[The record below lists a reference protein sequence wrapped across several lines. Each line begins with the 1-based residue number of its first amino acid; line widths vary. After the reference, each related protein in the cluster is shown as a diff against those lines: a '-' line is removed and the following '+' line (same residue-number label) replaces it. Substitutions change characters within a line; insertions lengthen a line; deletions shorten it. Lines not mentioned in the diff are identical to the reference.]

1 MIGRVEQRLYVRSL
15 RSILLD
21 LRQLGP
27 VPQAVHL
34 ALKHLGQGVE
44 AGDLRVIRDIRVR
57 QRHDV
62 TAVLGAQSVLQLLGP
77 LIGLSRCAHLQRSHR
92 LHCSSPCFL
101 HQLLRRLLRCLVR
114 QRVRGFEVSLL
125 LLRHPLPGLR
135 GQFTARRR
143 RDHHRLVH
151 PPGLRRLRADAGTQG
166 HACARCTA
174 HQGRVQHLIRIH
186 LPVVRERLQER
197 LQRLLARLT
206 EPVDECSRDS
216 LRTGRDVECRL
227 IHVIRRDRRVGVA
240 ALTEQR
246 HSPRAQVVHHLTRSH
261 HRQRGMVAG
270 NVARSILGE
279 LHAREIDRVVGLP
292 AQPAPQTTR
301 LRSTLGAGTPERAGP
316 SHDAAPDTELHHI
329 HRQRPDTRCSR
340 AEVHITVT
348 VEEDAVVLGTRLVK
362 GLATRE
368 NQLAS
373 LAADLPEHL
382 RRECGRTSNGAHLA
396 DRTHCSGSDI
406 CSRPQ
411 RVTLDLTAV
420 INLVERALVVATLA
434 PADDRIIRETMHH
447 VAQRVQGLRREP
459 RPSSSPREEPGT
471 RALLIRQPGL
481 HLAPSRLLLQLI
493 SVQVRTDAADRRSDT
508 RADRSTHRGEE
519 HADAGTDCSTTQRTR
534 HRGRHIHG
542 VAPLILLLRHL
553 RVERVPA
560 RHRLLVRNILSL
572 SRAHQVVQLR
582 LGRHPLQIIRV
593 HPEPTEDLIRVIH
606 AVLLIHVADLAA
618 IVEHIPGLDH
628 LILTLIVLTGLIS
641 PGDTGLTVEEV
652 VIGGT
657 VLNRRLIVPD
667 ERLVERRVPTVLGAA
682 RVPAGEVVPEGGNFA
697 RTLRTTVPGRRDT
710 TRRILPELRNSHVHL
725 SRQ

>member
-1 MIGRVEQRLYVRSL
+1 MIGRVEQRLHVSSPRSVR
-15 RSILLD
+15 LD
-21 LRQLGP
+21 LRQLCP
-27 VPQAVHL
+27 VLQAVHL
-34 ALKHLGQGVE
+34 ALEHLGQGVE

-62 TAVLGAQSVLQLLGP
+62 AAILGAQSVLQLLGP

-114 QRVRGFEVSLL
+114 QWICGFEVPLL
-125 LLRHPLPGLR
+125 LLRHPFPGLR
-135 GQFTARRR
+135 GQLTARRR

-174 HQGRVQHLIRIH
+174 HQGRVQHLIRVH

-197 LQRLLARLT
+197 LQRLLACLT
-206 EPVDECSRDS
+206 EPVDERSRDS

-227 IHVIRRDRRVGVA
+227 IHVIRRDRRVDVA

-246 HSPRAQVVHHLTRSH
+246 HSTRAQVVHQLTRGH
-261 HRQRGMVAG
+261 HRQRGVVAG

-279 LHAREIDRVVGLP
+279 LHAREIHRVISLP

-301 LRSTLGAGTPERAGP
+301 LRDTRGAGTPERASP
-316 SHDAAPDTELHHI
+316 SHDATPNAELHHI
-329 HRQRPDTRCSR
+329 HRQRPDTRRSR
-340 AEVHITVT
+340 AQVHITIT
-348 VEEDAVVLGTRLVK
+348 VEEDAVVLSTSLVE
-362 GLATRE
+362 GLATCE
-368 NQLAS
+368 NQLTG

-382 RRECGRTSNGAHLA
+382 RRERGRTHRSAHLT
-396 DRTHCSGSDI
+396 DRTHRCGPDI

-411 RVTLDLTAV
+411 RVALDLATV
-420 INLVERALVVATLA
+420 INLVERALVVTALT
-434 PADDRIIRETMHH
+434 PADDRIICETMHH

-459 RPSSSPREEPGT
+459 RPSRCPREEPGT

-481 HLAPSRLLLQLI
+481 HLTPCRLLLQLI
-493 SVQVRTDAADRRSDT
+493 PVQVRTDAADRRSDT
-508 RADRSTHRGEE
+508 RTDRSTHRGEE
-519 HADAGTDCSTTQRTR
+519 HADTRTDRSTTQRTR

-572 SRAHQVVQLR
+572 SSAHQVVQLG

-593 HPEPTEDLIRVIH
+593 HPEPAEDLIRVIH
-606 AVLLIHVADLAA
+606 AVLLVHIADLAA
-618 IVEHIPGLDH
+618 IVEHVASLDN
-628 LILTLIVLTGLIS
+628 LILALIVLAGLIG
-641 PGDTGLTVEEV
+641 PGNARLTVEEV

-657 VLNRRLIVPD
+657 VLDRSPIVPD
-667 ERLVERRVPTVLGAA
+667 ECLVERCVPTVLGAA
-682 RVPAGEVVPEGGNFA
+682 RVPAGEVVPEGGNVA
-697 RTLRTTVPGRRDT
+697 RTLRTTVPGR
-710 TRRILPELRNSHVHL
+710 
-725 SRQ
+725 

>member
-1 MIGRVEQRLYVRSL
+1 MVGRVEQRLYVRSL
-15 RSILLD
+15 RSVLLD

-27 VPQAVHL
+27 VLQAVHL
-34 ALKHLGQGVE
+34 ALEHLGQGVE

-62 TAVLGAQSVLQLLGP
+62 TAILGAQSVLQLFGT
-77 LIGLSRCAHLQRSHR
+77 LIGFSRCAHLQRSHR
-92 LHCSSPCFL
+92 LHCGSPCFL
-101 HQLLRRLLRCLVR
+101 HQLLRRLLRRLVR
-114 QRVRGFEVSLL
+114 QRVRGFEISLL

-135 GQFTARRR
+135 GQLAARRLCN
-143 RDHHRLVH
+143 HHRPIH
-151 PPGLRRLRADAGTQG
+151 APGLRRLRADAGTQG
-166 HACARCTA
+166 HACARCAA
-174 HQGRVQHLIRIH
+174 HQGRVQHLIRVH

-197 LQRLLARLT
+197 LQRLLACLT
-206 EPVDECSRDS
+206 EPVDERSRDG

-227 IHVIRRDRRVGVA
+227 IHVIRRDRRVDVT

-246 HSPRAQVVHHLTRSH
+246 HPTRTQVVHHLTRSH

-329 HRQRPDTRCSR
+329 HRQRPDTRRSR
-340 AEVHITVT
+340 TQVHITVT
-348 VEEDAVVLGTRLVK
+348 VEEDAVVLSTRLIE

-382 RRECGRTSNGAHLA
+382 RRECSCASRSAHLT
-396 DRTHCSGSDI
+396 DRTHRSGSDI
-406 CSRPQ
+406 RSRPQ
-411 RVTLDLTAV
+411 RVALDLAAV
-420 INLVERALVVATLA
+420 IHLVERALVVAALA

-459 RPSSSPREEPGT
+459 RPSRCPREEART
-471 RALLIRQPGL
+471 RALPIRQPGL
-481 HLAPSRLLLQLI
+481 HLAPSRLLLQFI
-493 SVQVRTDAADRRSDT
+493 PVQVRTDAADRCADT
-508 RADRSTHRGEE
+508 CADRSTHRGEE
-519 HADAGTDCSTTQRTR
+519 HADTCADRSTTQRTS
-534 HRGRHIHG
+534 HWGRHIHG

-553 RVERVPA
+553 RVERVPV
-560 RHRLLVRNILSL
+560 RHRLPVRNILSL
-572 SRAHQVVQLR
+572 SRAHQVVQLI

-606 AVLLIHVADLAA
+606 AVLLVHVADLAA

-628 LILTLIVLTGLIS
+628 LILALIVLTGLIG
-641 PGDTGLTVEEV
+641 PGDTSLTVEEV

-657 VLNRRLIVPD
+657 VLNRCLIVPD
-667 ERLVERRVPTVLGAA
+667 ERLVERRVPTVLSAA
-682 RVPAGEVVPEGGNFA
+682 SVPAGEVVPEGGNFA
-697 RTLRTTVPGRRDT
+697 RTLRTTVPGR
-710 TRRILPELRNSHVHL
+710 
-725 SRQ
+725 